1 MKRGALKIAAVP
13 ILPVLAFLVPAGP
26 ATADPLN
33 FDSAQVTGSTPGC
46 SGTVEAQLSANQGQT
61 SDEPSTSVDSSAT
74 VMVNFTPDT
83 NTLDSLLASPG
94 SCEISTTVTMQNL
107 DNGTSRTETKT
118 TEYDSHYGWHAAF
131 FTLEGSGQV
140 SAQVST
146 NPSPSQLTIDV
157 PAPI

>member
-13 ILPVLAFLVPAGP
+13 ILPMLAFLVPAGP
-26 ATADPLN
+26 ATADPVN

-46 SGTVEAQLSANQGQT
+46 SGTADAQLSANQGQT
-61 SDEPSTSVDSSAT
+61 GDNFVDSSAT
-74 VMVNFTPDT
+74 VTVNFTPDT
-83 NTLDSLLASPG
+83 NTLDSLLAAPG

-157 PAPI
+157 PAAI

>member
-1 MKRGALKIAAVP
+1 M
-13 ILPVLAFLVPAGP
+13 
-26 ATADPLN
+26 N

-46 SGTVEAQLSANQGQT
+46 SGTTDAQLSANQGQT
-61 SDEPSTSVDSSAT
+61 GDNFVDSWAT
-74 VMVNFTPDT
+74 VTVNFTPDT
-83 NTLDSLLASPG
+83 NTLDSLLAAPG

-157 PAPI
+157 PAAI